1 MSSIRERA
9 REPLSE
15 KTTRVLVIVLF
26 SILVVIAIYPIIWLV
41 INSFKS
47 NVELFTNSMGLPKTL
62 RWANYERAWRFG
74 IARYMV
80 NSVVVTAATTFLV
93 ALLSTMAAYALS
105 RFRFR
110 GQGILLYIVLGGLM
124 LAPEVSLIPLFR
136 ILVVLRFYNTYFA
149 MILPIMAFG
158 IPFTTFL
165 IRAYMLGLPK
175 DFEEAAV
182 IDGANALGIFRHVIV
197 PLSRPI
203 IASAA
208 LLQAM
213 HVWNEF
219 MFSLTFIESDR
230 LKTLPIGIM
239 AFSSTLDTNWPVVI
253 AGLVMT
259 AVPMIVLFLLT
270 QRAFIRGL
278 TAGGVKG

>member
-136 ILVVLRFYNTYFA
+136 ILVVLRIYNTYFA

>member
-110 GQGILLYIVLGGLM
+110 GQGVLLYIVLGGLM

-136 ILVVLRFYNTYFA
+136 ILVVLRIYNTYFA